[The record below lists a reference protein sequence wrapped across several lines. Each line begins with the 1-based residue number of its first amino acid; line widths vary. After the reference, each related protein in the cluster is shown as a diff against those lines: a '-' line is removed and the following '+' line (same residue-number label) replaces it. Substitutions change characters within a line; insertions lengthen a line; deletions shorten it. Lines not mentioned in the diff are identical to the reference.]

1 MVSVGVGGFI
11 IIFFF
16 ILFYFAL
23 IDGLSICFELLSW
36 KKCHLDSVVVSSTR
50 GKCQA
55 PEAIAVG
62 RRGWSYWAL
71 GVLLLSLFFLFKWT
85 FIFFFSHD
93 FSLFWLGCSLGLLLG
108 KQHWTCSAEKMI
120 NGRQN
125 CIQRAV
131 YLGGTSVQWNTA
143 LENSRQ
149 MVCEIVDK
157 LPSLSSLNEYFHE
170 NIGLISPC
178 II

>member
-11 IIFFF
+11 IIFFYF
-16 ILFYFAL
+16 ILFCTDWWSEHLLWTFKLKEVPLGFCSCFLNSWKMSSSRSNCCGQKGMVLLGFGGFAL
-23 IDGLSICFELLSW
+23 
-36 KKCHLDSVVVSSTR
+36 VSF
-50 GKCQA
+50 
-55 PEAIAVG
+55 
-62 RRGWSYWAL
+62 
-71 GVLLLSLFFLFKWT
+71 FFLFKWT